1 MKKFL
6 LLTVFLLLALNTANA
21 TDDPMSD
28 MANYMI
34 PVYKDL
40 YKCNPSS
47 NFYLQVHGLEN
58 NKCHFQ
64 DSIYDCYVPMNVTQ
78 QYAKININWL
88 TNKNRKKDNSSP
100 EAKFA
105 QSMIDNYCKSTF
117 KF

>member
-1 MKKFL
+1 
-6 LLTVFLLLALNTANA
+6 
-21 TDDPMSD
+21 
-28 MANYMI
+28 
-34 PVYKDL
+34 
-40 YKCNPSS
+40 
-47 NFYLQVHGLEN
+47 
-58 NKCHFQ
+58 
-64 DSIYDCYVPMNVTQ
+64 MNVTQ